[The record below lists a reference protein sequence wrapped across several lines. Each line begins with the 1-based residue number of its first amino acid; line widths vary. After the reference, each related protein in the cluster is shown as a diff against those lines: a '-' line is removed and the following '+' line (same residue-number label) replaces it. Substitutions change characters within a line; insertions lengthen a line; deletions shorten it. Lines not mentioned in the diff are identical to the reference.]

1 MYSDSNVLQEFQN
14 QTKGL
19 IQQIAANPVPK
30 QQNPN
35 YLQQLKPGTSI
46 PRGVNSL
53 SMGML
58 ALGIQDAS
66 AHNSKLFY
74 FNSTKKKN
82 SKT

>member
-19 IQQIAANPVPK
+19 IQQIAASPVPNK
-30 QQNPN
+30 QNPN
-35 YLQQLKPGTSI
+35 YLQQLKPSNQV

-66 AHNSKLFY
+66 STNSIY
-74 FNSTKKKN
+74 
-82 SKT
+82 